1 MSHNPVDWCV
11 SLVLQSVTTKAYNHC
26 ICFCSENVTFNGKN
40 LFFIKV
46 PLQHHLPYKGICKVF
61 FFNIACSAAR
71 KLLPIKTRVLLC
83 GSNLIR
89 WVCLYR
95 KADQKSYFPKYIFS
109 KKAIFQSN
117 SLLFECSVRG
127 NTFQSILLHK
137 FLCEERDIK
146 FVLCLSLLRAA

>member
-1 MSHNPVDWCV
+1 M
-11 SLVLQSVTTKAYNHC
+11 Q
-26 ICFCSENVTFNGKN
+26 G
-40 LFFIKV
+40 
-46 PLQHHLPYKGICKVF
+46 F
-61 FFNIACSAAR
+61 FFLNIACSAAR

-146 FVLCLSLLRAA
+146 FVLCLSLLRAAWKSLNKMPGITSSCGTWSASIHTKSSSHHTAQS